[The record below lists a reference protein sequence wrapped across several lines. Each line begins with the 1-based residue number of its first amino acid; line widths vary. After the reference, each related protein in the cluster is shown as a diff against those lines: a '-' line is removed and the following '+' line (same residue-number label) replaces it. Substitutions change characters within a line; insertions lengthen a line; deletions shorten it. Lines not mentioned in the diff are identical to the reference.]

1 MFKEHEQIVLT
12 DDARGDEGEELRV
25 GDVGCVIHVHS
36 GGEAYVVEF
45 LSLDGQT
52 SVIATVLPS
61 QARCVTSADL
71 THARAISETAVI

>member
-1 MFKEHEQIVLT
+1 MFKQHEQIVLT
-12 DDARGDEGEELRV
+12 DDAWGDEGQKLRV

-36 GGEAYVVEF
+36 GRQAYVVEF
-45 LSLDGQT
+45 LTLNGET

-71 THARAISETAVI
+71 THARAISETAGI